1 MAERIESRTI
11 LGPNEVAN
19 VHVQTGWERFV
30 ATLPSLLRPLVAIG
44 LLMGGAYVAVAI
56 LFTTQQNLL
65 EYRTGAWAL
74 ISGVVGSSVTY
85 LFGDYWKT
93 PS

>member
-1 MAERIESRTI
+1 MVERIESRTV
-11 LGPNEVAN
+11 LDRNEVAN
-19 VHVQTGWERFV
+19 VHVQSGWERFV
-30 ATLPSLLRPLVAIG
+30 ATLPSLLRPLVALGIV
-44 LLMGGAYVAVAI
+44 LGGAWVAVTI
-56 LFTTQQNLL
+56 LFTTQQNLQ

-85 LFGDYWKT
+85 LFGEFWKT